1 MSLSFSL
8 DRRLP
13 DGRGRAGVVRTPHGD
28 IETPAF
34 IPVGTAAAVKTV
46 PPSLVAGLGAQA
58 VLANAY
64 HLYLRPGPQLVSEAG
79 GVGAFMGWRGPTY
92 TDSGGFQ
99 VLSLGAGHRK
109 ILAMDAEGLGVEQV
123 IAKPEARLAKVDED
137 GVTFKSH
144 IDGSK
149 HRFTPET
156 SISVQRDIGADIIF
170 AFDELT
176 TLLHSEEYQRS
187 SVDRTLRWARRC
199 LAEHNRTRGL
209 ATATGAPQSLWA
221 VVQGAQYEYLRR
233 RCAKELVA
241 MSEADEADGGVG
253 FGGFGI
259 GGAIAKERLGEIIGW
274 CAEELPGHKPRHV
287 LGVGEPDDLFA
298 AVEAGGDTFDC
309 VSPTRLARNGVVLG
323 WDGRYHVT
331 NARFKRDFRPLDE
344 ELENSSSSFTRAY
357 LHHLFRI
364 REPLAGTLASV
375 HNLSFLVTLMARMRA
390 AILEG
395 RYEEYKAETLGRY
408 YAKR

>member
-1 MSLSFSL
+1 MGVRFSL
-8 DRRLP
+8 AGRLP
-13 DGRGRAGVVRTPHGD
+13 DGRGRAGVIHTPHGD

-46 PPSLVAGLGAQA
+46 LPSLVADLGAHA

-64 HLYLRPGPQLVSEAG
+64 HLYLRPGAQLVAQAG
-79 GVGAFMGWRGPTY
+79 GVAAFMGWRGPTY

-109 ILAMDAEGLGVEQV
+109 ILAMDTAGVGADQV

-137 GVTFKSH
+137 GVTFTSH
-144 IDGSK
+144 VDGSK
-149 HRFTPET
+149 HRFTPEV
-156 SISVQRDIGADIIF
+156 SIAVQRDIGADIIF

-187 SVDRTLRWARRC
+187 SVERTLRWARRC
-199 LAEHNRTRGL
+199 LAEHNRTKGL
-209 ATATGAPQSLWA
+209 ATATAAPQSLWA

-233 RCAKELVA
+233 HCARELVG
-241 MSEADEADGGVG
+241 MSEADEAEGGVG

-274 CAEELPGHKPRHV
+274 VAEELPEHKPRHV

-298 AVEAGGDTFDC
+298 AVESGGDTFDC
-309 VSPTRLARNGVVLG
+309 VAPTRLARNGVVFS
-323 WDGRYHVT
+323 WDGRYHLT
-331 NARFKRDFRPLDE
+331 NARFRRDFRPLDDA
-344 ELENSSSSFTRAY
+344 LANSSAEFTRAY
-357 LHHLFRI
+357 IHHLFKI

-375 HNLSFLVTLMARMRA
+375 HNLSFLVTLMARVRA
-390 AILEG
+390 AILEN
-395 RYEEYKAETLGRY
+395 RYEEYKAEVLGRY